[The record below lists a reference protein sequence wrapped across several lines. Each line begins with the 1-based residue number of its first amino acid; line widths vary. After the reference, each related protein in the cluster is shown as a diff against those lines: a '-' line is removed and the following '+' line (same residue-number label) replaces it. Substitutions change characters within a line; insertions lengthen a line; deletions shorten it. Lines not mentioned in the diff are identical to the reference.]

1 MAFGAN
7 TSKWYFVG
15 DSTSLERSTRRSED
29 ALERLNRTGKSSF
42 GGLSSA
48 ASLLT
53 GALGVG
59 GLAYGL
65 KSLTDAAKESELAA
79 GRMRTQF
86 DALGLSFEQHREH
99 VDDVIQA
106 QSRLAALDDEE
117 LSDSFTT
124 ILRVTG
130 DVNRSLELNAL
141 AADIA
146 RGKQIDLATAG
157 ELVAKVAGGNIG
169 ILSRYGIAIEKGA
182 DATEAL
188 GELQRLFAGQAEAYG
203 SSNAGAAERAAV
215 AWENAREELGARLLP
230 LVSKLATF
238 IADDLI
244 PAVSSFAGWV
254 DGLVDRI
261 GGWKVAAGFI
271 LSGLFASRILAIV
284 EAVKALTVATAAA
297 GATQAAAAGTA
308 LTAWGKLGTFLK
320 VGLPA
325 ALAVGLVAM
334 RDKVREEAPGVVE
347 KIRTNIYGEL
357 TDEESRRILENNG
370 VKLAASLSDG
380 MAEELSKLGP
390 QVFVPAWEDVQRVS
404 KIAALDT
411 GDESGDAFIEGVRER
426 LKAAFPP
433 AVVGALA
440 PTWADIERAAEA
452 AGIDTANAFTA
463 GLSRGW
469 TGTPFPGSAPGTVT
483 PAPGGVPSLVFPLP
497 SDSRFSRG
505 GGPDAHRSGGRGANW
520 QSLNAV
526 DIMVKA
532 GTPVLA
538 VEAGVV
544 ESVSG
549 RDPGQ
554 GTVTTS
560 SGAVTFGYSVTIK
573 SKANRYFYT
582 HLDDV
587 VVQANDPVK
596 AGQVI
601 GLVATWDRG
610 GSHVHFAV
618 ERGDPTSI
626 YNAPATQGFGT
637 YPGPGYTPPTA
648 PSTSTSTS
656 STPEK
661 RPTTSFPGIAGISDR
676 LRARFDEVNQP
687 EGEALDYDP
696 KTGKFRSVKVGPELK
711 AMKKLA
717 DHIRTKVLP
726 PLQKQINALRKRIRA
741 MSKNKK
747 HDKTLLATLKNKLA
761 AYVDERNEI
770 MAFWRE
776 VIDTW
781 KELKENAA
789 EDDDTG
795 EEPTAA
801 YDFSGPVGA
810 APGLPGH
817 SLPTDPADSQDS
829 SLDLQAELDQA
840 NARAAVNARS
850 AAYNAAGLASLV
862 IGTGAD
868 GAATVTAPGGGTVIV
883 QSLVPPSHEWIAR
896 LAGYVSEGAAGQGF
910 QMATAENLG
919 V

>member
-15 DSTSLERSTRRSED
+15 DSTSLERSTKRSED
-29 ALERLNRTGKSSF
+29 ALERLNRTGKTAF
-42 GGLSSA
+42 GGLGSA
-48 ASLLT
+48 ANALT
-53 GALGVG
+53 GLLGVG
-59 GLAYGL
+59 GLAYGI
-65 KSLTDAAKESELAA
+65 KSLTDAARESELAA
-79 GRMRTQF
+79 ARMRTQF
-86 DALGLSFEQHREH
+86 DALGLNFETHRAQVER
-99 VDDVIQA
+99 VIEA

-146 RGKQIDLATAG
+146 RARQIDLATAG
-157 ELVAKVAGGNIG
+157 DLVAKVAGGNIG

-182 DATEAL
+182 DATRAL
-188 GELQRLFAGQAEAYG
+188 GELQRIFAGQARAYG
-203 SSNAGAAERAAV
+203 ESNAGAAERAAV
-215 AWENAREELGARLLP
+215 AWENAREELGE
-230 LVSKLATF
+230 KLM
-238 IADDLI
+238 
-244 PAVSSFAGWV
+244 PA
-254 DGLVDRI
+254 L
-261 GGWKVAAGFI
+261 
-271 LSGLFASRILAIV
+271 
-284 EAVKALTVATAAA
+284 
-297 GATQAAAAGTA
+297 
-308 LTAWGKLGTFLK
+308 
-320 VGLPA
+320 A
-325 ALAVGLVAM
+325 ALATYISDEVLPAIEELAEAIGKLA
-334 RDKVREEAPGVVE
+334 RPVREVFGFLQKGLELVFYPLGKKTAGDFKRGWKEEFESTPNGGDFGVPKVASMIQTELADAGDEA
-347 KIRTNIYGEL
+347 GED
-357 TDEESRRILENNG
+357 TA
-370 VKLAASLSDG
+370 KAFTMSLSSFLRVKFPT
-380 MAEELSKLGP
+380 MAN
-390 QVFVPAWEDVQRVS
+390 A
-404 KIAALDT
+404 
-411 GDESGDAFIEGVRER
+411 
-426 LKAAFPP
+426 
-433 AVVGALA
+433 ALA
-440 PTWADIERAAEA
+440 PGWEDIRKAAEA
-452 AGIDTANAFTA
+452 AGMDVGSAFTA
-463 GLSRGW
+463 GFQSTAQVTNGQFGGTTLTDYATSQGARGASVANAVNYAL
-469 TGTPFPGSAPGTVT
+469 GQQ
-483 PAPGGVPSLVFPLP
+483 GVPYVWGGGRS
-497 SDSRFSRG
+497 
-505 GGPDAHRSGGRGANW
+505 GGPDSGAGLPVDRGQQGFDCSGLIYAAYKRAGVTVPGTSQAWKNWPHKVASIGDLVPGDVICTNSWKHCVLYIGNNMVIAASGGPSGGGNDKVLIQSLDYHRSGIVGMFRPVPGA
-520 QSLNAV
+520 QVS
-526 DIMVKA
+526 A
-532 GTPVLA
+532 GA
-538 VEAGVV
+538 
-544 ESVSG
+544 
-549 RDPGQ
+549 
-554 GTVTTS
+554 
-560 SGAVTFGYSVTIK
+560 I
-573 SKANRYFYT
+573 
-582 HLDDV
+582 DDV
-587 VVQANDPVK
+587 VASTVP
-596 AGQVI
+596 
-601 GLVATWDRG
+601 
-610 GSHVHFAV
+610 GS
-618 ERGDPTSI
+618 EPRPSI
-626 YNAPATQGFGT
+626 
-637 YPGPGYTPPTA
+637 PGVSS
-648 PSTSTSTS
+648 PSS

-661 RPTTSFPGIAGISDR
+661 RPTTSFPGIAGISDS
-676 LRARFDEVNQP
+676 LRGRFDEVNQP
-687 EGEALDYDP
+687 EGEALQYDP

-726 PLQKQINALRKRIRA
+726 PIQKQINALRKRIRA

-761 AYVDERNEI
+761 ALVDERNEI